1 MSYYTC
7 IFAKIKW
14 LKGMPKLKAA
24 NNSNFEMI
32 AKTYH
37 GLEDVLAKELLQL
50 GAQDIKT
57 LRRAVKFK
65 GDIGFMYKANLSLR
79 TAVRIIKPIKTFK
92 VSNETE
98 FYDSIR
104 ALDWNQYMTIDDKF
118 AVDAFVNST
127 YFKHSLYI
135 ALKTKDAIVDQFRDN
150 CGMRPDV
157 DLEHPNLRINIHINE
172 NLCTV
177 SLDSSGKSLHKRGY
191 RLETNEAPI
200 SEALAAGLILVS
212 GWDKKSHFVDG
223 MCGSGTFLVEA
234 AMIAANIPANINRD
248 HFAFEDWPDFDQ
260 NLWELIRESQLKK
273 LKDCY
278 GKIIGYDIDPQTL
291 AAAKINIQNAGLE
304 DYIELK
310 CENFF
315 DTVKPEG
322 PTHLVFNP
330 PYGVRLLA
338 DIPQMYQSIGDTL
351 KKSYSGA
358 EAWFLT
364 SHLEGLKHVGL
375 RASRKIQIFQA
386 KLECRFVKYEMYRG
400 TKKVKSSKD

>member
-1 MSYYTC
+1 
-7 IFAKIKW
+7 
-14 LKGMPKLKAA
+14 MPKLKAA

-104 ALDWNQYMTIDDKF
+104 AIDWNQYMTIDDKF

-127 YFKHSLYI
+127 YFNHSLYI

-157 DLEHPNLRINIHINE
+157 DLDHPNLRINIHINE
-172 NLCTV
+172 DLCTV

-234 AMIAANIPANINRD
+234 AMIAANIPANINRA

-260 NLWELIRESQLKK
+260 NLWELIKESQLKK
-273 LKDCY
+273 LKDCF

-291 AAAKINIQNAGLE
+291 ASAKINIQNAGLE

-330 PYGVRLLA
+330 PYGVRLQA

-375 RASRKIQIFQA
+375 RASRKIEIFQA
-386 KLECRFVKYEMYRG
+386 KLECRFVKYEMYMG
-400 TKKVKSSKD
+400 TKKVKSTKD

>member
-1 MSYYTC
+1 
-7 IFAKIKW
+7 
-14 LKGMPKLKAA
+14 MPKLKAA

-104 ALDWNQYMTIDDKF
+104 TIDWSQYMTIDDKF

-127 YFKHSLYI
+127 YFNHSLYI

-157 DLEHPNLRINIHINE
+157 DLDHPNLRINIHINE
-172 NLCTV
+172 DLCTV

-234 AMIAANIPANINRD
+234 AMIAANIPANINRA

-260 NLWELIRESQLKK
+260 NLWELIKESQLKK

-291 AAAKINIQNAGLE
+291 ASAKINIQNAGLE

-330 PYGVRLLA
+330 PYGVRLQA

-351 KKSYSGA
+351 KKNYSGA

-364 SHLEGLKHVGL
+364 SHMEGLKHVGL
-375 RASRKIQIFQA
+375 RASRKIEIYQA

-400 TKKVKSSKD
+400 TKKVKSTKD

>member
-1 MSYYTC
+1 
-7 IFAKIKW
+7 
-14 LKGMPKLKAA
+14 MPKKTAD

-92 VSNETE
+92 VKNEEE
-98 FYDSIR
+98 FYNSIR
-104 ALDWNQYMTIDDKF
+104 SIDWEKHMSIDDKF
-118 AVDAFVNST
+118 AVDAFVNSS
-127 YFKHSLYI
+127 YFNHSLYI
-135 ALKTKDAIVDQFRDN
+135 ALKTKDAIVDQFRDK

-157 DLEHPNLRINIHINE
+157 DLDNPNLRINVHISE
-172 NLCTV
+172 DSCTV

-200 SEALAAGLILVS
+200 SEALAAGLILLS
-212 GWDKKSHFVDG
+212 GWDKKSHLVDG
-223 MCGSGTFLVEA
+223 MCGSGTFLIEA
-234 AMIAANIPANINRD
+234 AMIASNIPANINREY
-248 HFAFEDWPDFDQ
+248 FAFQYWPDYDAE
-260 NLWELIRESQLKK
+260 LWELIRNSQLKRAS
-273 LKDCY
+273 DCY
-278 GKIIGYDIDPQTL
+278 GRIIGYDVDPSVV
-291 AAAKINIQNAGLE
+291 ASAKINIASAGLE
-304 DYIELK
+304 EYIEVH

-315 DTVKPEG
+315 DTHKPEG

-330 PYGVRLLA
+330 PYGVRIQG
-338 DIPQMYQSIGDTL
+338 DIPELYKSIGDVL
-351 KKSYSGA
+351 KTNYSGS

-375 RASRKIQIFQA
+375 RASRKIEIFQA

-400 TKKVKSSKD
+400 TKKVKNQED

>member
-1 MSYYTC
+1 
-7 IFAKIKW
+7 
-14 LKGMPKLKAA
+14 MPKLKAA

-104 ALDWNQYMTIDDKF
+104 AIDWNQYMTIDDKF

-127 YFKHSLYI
+127 YFNHSLYI

-157 DLEHPNLRINIHINE
+157 DLDHPNLRINIHINE
-172 NLCTV
+172 DLCTV

-234 AMIAANIPANINRD
+234 AMIAANIPANINRA

-260 NLWELIRESQLKK
+260 NLWELIKESQLKK
-273 LKDCY
+273 LKDCF

-291 AAAKINIQNAGLE
+291 ASAKINIQNAGLE

-330 PYGVRLLA
+330 PYGVRLQA

-351 KKSYSGA
+351 KKNYSGA

-364 SHLEGLKHVGL
+364 SHMEGLKHVGL
-375 RASRKIQIFQA
+375 RASRKIEIFQA
-386 KLECRFVKYEMYRG
+386 KLECRFVKYEMYMG
-400 TKKVKSSKD
+400 TKKVKSTTD

>member
-1 MSYYTC
+1 
-7 IFAKIKW
+7 
-14 LKGMPKLKAA
+14 MPKMKAE

-79 TAVRIIKPIKTFK
+79 TAVRIIKPIKSFK
-92 VSNETE
+92 VKNEDE
-98 FYDSIR
+98 FYEALQSI
-104 ALDWNQYMTIDDKF
+104 DWEEYMTIDDKF
-118 AVDAFVNST
+118 VVDAFVNST
-127 YFKHSLYI
+127 YFNHSLYI
-135 ALKTKDAIVDQFRDN
+135 ALKTKDAIVDQFRDK

-157 DLEHPNLRINIHINE
+157 DLDNPNLRINIHISE
-172 NLCTV
+172 DICTV

-200 SEALAAGLILVS
+200 SEALAAGLILLS

-234 AMIAANIPANINRD
+234 AMIAANIPANIHRS
-248 HFAFEDWPDFDQ
+248 HFAFEDWPDYDPE
-260 NLWELIRESQLKK
+260 LWSLIKASQLKK
-273 LKDCY
+273 SSDCY
-278 GKIIGYDIDPQTL
+278 GKIIGYDIDPHTI
-291 AAAKINIQNAGLE
+291 ASAKINIANAGLE
-304 DYIELK
+304 EYIDLN

-330 PYGVRLLA
+330 PYGVRLQG
-338 DIPQMYQSIGDTL
+338 DIPQIYQSIGDTL
-351 KKSYSGA
+351 KKNYSGA

-364 SHLEGLKHVGL
+364 SHMEGLKHVGL
-375 RASRKIQIFQA
+375 RASRKIEIFQA
-386 KLECRFVKYEMYRG
+386 KLECRFVKYEMYIG
-400 TKKVKSSKD
+400 TKKVKQQED

>member
-1 MSYYTC
+1 
-7 IFAKIKW
+7 
-14 LKGMPKLKAA
+14 MPKLKAA

-65 GDIGFMYKANLSLR
+65 GDVGFMYKANLSLR

>member
-1 MSYYTC
+1 
-7 IFAKIKW
+7 
-14 LKGMPKLKAA
+14 MPKKKAE

-57 LRRAVKFK
+57 LRRAVMFK

-79 TAVRIIKPIKTFK
+79 TAVRIIKPIKNFK
-92 VSNETE
+92 VKTEEE
-98 FYDSIR
+98 FYNSLRSI
-104 ALDWNQYMTIDDKF
+104 DWGEYMTIDDKF
-118 AVDAFVNST
+118 AVDAFVNSS
-127 YFKHSLYI
+127 YFNHSLYI
-135 ALKTKDAIVDQFRDN
+135 ALKTKDAVVDQFRDK

-157 DLEHPNLRINIHINE
+157 DLDNPNLRINIHISE
-172 NLCTV
+172 DTCTV

-200 SEALAAGLILVS
+200 SEALAAGLILLS

-234 AMIAANIPANINRD
+234 AMIASHIPANINRE
-248 HFAFEDWPDFDQ
+248 HFAFQDWPDYDAE
-260 NLWELIRESQLKK
+260 LWELIRNSQLKRA
-273 LKDCY
+273 KDCY
-278 GKIIGYDIDPQTL
+278 GRIIGYDLDP
-291 AAAKINIQNAGLE
+291 AVVASAKLNIANAGLE
-304 DYIELK
+304 EYIEIH

-315 DTVKPEG
+315 DTQKPEG

-330 PYGVRLLA
+330 PYGVRIQA
-338 DIPQMYQSIGDTL
+338 DIPELYKSIGDVL
-351 KKSYSGA
+351 KTNYSGS

-375 RASRKIQIFQA
+375 RASRKIEIFQA
-386 KLECRFVKYEMYRG
+386 KLECRFVKYEMYKG
-400 TKKVKSSKD
+400 TKKVKNQKV

>member
-1 MSYYTC
+1 
-7 IFAKIKW
+7 
-14 LKGMPKLKAA
+14 MPKLKAA

-104 ALDWNQYMTIDDKF
+104 AIDWNQYMTIDDKF

-127 YFKHSLYI
+127 YFNHSLYI

-157 DLEHPNLRINIHINE
+157 DLDHPNLRINIHINE
-172 NLCTV
+172 DLCTV

-234 AMIAANIPANINRD
+234 AMIAANIPANINRA

-260 NLWELIRESQLKK
+260 NLWELIKESQLKK
-273 LKDCY
+273 LKDCF

-291 AAAKINIQNAGLE
+291 ASAKINIQNAGLE

-330 PYGVRLLA
+330 PYGVRLQA

-351 KKSYSGA
+351 KKNYSGA

-375 RASRKIQIFQA
+375 RASRKIEIFQA
-386 KLECRFVKYEMYRG
+386 KLECRFVKYEMYMG
-400 TKKVKSSKD
+400 TKKVKSTKD

>member
-1 MSYYTC
+1 
-7 IFAKIKW
+7 
-14 LKGMPKLKAA
+14 MPKLKAA

-104 ALDWNQYMTIDDKF
+104 AIDWSQYMTIDDKF

-127 YFKHSLYI
+127 YFNHSLYI

-172 NLCTV
+172 DLCTV

-234 AMIAANIPANINRD
+234 AMIAANIPANINRA

-260 NLWELIRESQLKK
+260 NLWELIKESQLKK

-291 AAAKINIQNAGLE
+291 ASAKINIQNAGLE

-330 PYGVRLLA
+330 PYGVRLQA

-364 SHLEGLKHVGL
+364 SHMEGLKHVGL
-375 RASRKIQIFQA
+375 RASRKIEIFQA

>member
-1 MSYYTC
+1 
-7 IFAKIKW
+7 
-14 LKGMPKLKAA
+14 MPKLKAD

-104 ALDWNQYMTIDDKF
+104 AIDWSQYMTIDDKF

-127 YFKHSLYI
+127 YFNHSLYI

-157 DLEHPNLRINIHINE
+157 DLDHPNLRINIHINE
-172 NLCTV
+172 DLCTV

-234 AMIAANIPANINRD
+234 AMIAANIPANINRA

-260 NLWELIRESQLKK
+260 NLWELIKESQLKK
-273 LKDCY
+273 LKDCF

-291 AAAKINIQNAGLE
+291 ASAKINIQNAGLE

-330 PYGVRLLA
+330 PYGVRLQA

-351 KKSYSGA
+351 KKNYSGA

-364 SHLEGLKHVGL
+364 SHMEGLKHVGL
-375 RASRKIQIFQA
+375 RASRKIEIFQA
-386 KLECRFVKYEMYRG
+386 KLECRFVKYEMYMG
-400 TKKVKSSKD
+400 TKKVKSTKD

>member
-1 MSYYTC
+1 
-7 IFAKIKW
+7 
-14 LKGMPKLKAA
+14 MPKKKAE

-57 LRRAVKFK
+57 LRRAVMFK

-79 TAVRIIKPIKTFK
+79 TAVRIIKPIKNFK
-92 VSNETE
+92 VKTEEE
-98 FYDSIR
+98 FYNSLRSI
-104 ALDWNQYMTIDDKF
+104 DWGEYMTIDDKF
-118 AVDAFVNST
+118 AVDAFVNSS
-127 YFKHSLYI
+127 YFNHSLYI
-135 ALKTKDAIVDQFRDN
+135 ALKTKDAIVDQFRDK

-157 DLEHPNLRINIHINE
+157 DLDNPNLRINIHISE
-172 NLCTV
+172 DTCTV

-200 SEALAAGLILVS
+200 SEALAAGLILLS

-234 AMIAANIPANINRD
+234 AMIASHIPANINRE
-248 HFAFEDWPDFDQ
+248 HFAFQDWPDYDAE
-260 NLWELIRESQLKK
+260 LWELIRNSQLKRA
-273 LKDCY
+273 KDCY
-278 GKIIGYDIDPQTL
+278 GRIIGYDLDP
-291 AAAKINIQNAGLE
+291 AVVASAKLNIANAGLE
-304 DYIELK
+304 EYIEIH

-315 DTVKPEG
+315 DTQKPEG

-330 PYGVRLLA
+330 PYGVRIQA
-338 DIPQMYQSIGDTL
+338 DIPELYKSIGDVL
-351 KKSYSGA
+351 KTNYSGS

-375 RASRKIQIFQA
+375 RASRKIEIFQA
-386 KLECRFVKYEMYRG
+386 KLECRFVKYEMYKG
-400 TKKVKSSKD
+400 TKKVKNQKV

>member
-1 MSYYTC
+1 
-7 IFAKIKW
+7 
-14 LKGMPKLKAA
+14 MPKLKAA

-92 VSNETE
+92 VLNETE

-104 ALDWNQYMTIDDKF
+104 AIDWNQYMTIDDKF

-127 YFKHSLYI
+127 YFNHSLYI

-157 DLEHPNLRINIHINE
+157 DLDHPNLRINIHINE
-172 NLCTV
+172 DLCTV

-234 AMIAANIPANINRD
+234 AMIATNIPANINRA

-260 NLWELIRESQLKK
+260 NLWELIKESQLKK

-291 AAAKINIQNAGLE
+291 ASAKINIQNAGLE

-322 PTHLVFNP
+322 STHLVFNP
-330 PYGVRLLA
+330 PYGVRLQA

-364 SHLEGLKHVGL
+364 SHMEGLKHVGL
-375 RASRKIQIFQA
+375 RASRKIEIFQA
-386 KLECRFVKYEMYRG
+386 KLECRFVKYEMYKG

>member
-1 MSYYTC
+1 
-7 IFAKIKW
+7 
-14 LKGMPKLKAA
+14 MPKLKAA

-104 ALDWNQYMTIDDKF
+104 AIDWSQYMTIDDKF

-127 YFKHSLYI
+127 YFNHSLYI

-157 DLEHPNLRINIHINE
+157 DLDHPNLRINIHINE
-172 NLCTV
+172 DLCTV

-234 AMIAANIPANINRD
+234 AMIAANIPANINRA

-260 NLWELIRESQLKK
+260 NLWELIKESQLKK

-291 AAAKINIQNAGLE
+291 ASAKINIQNAGLE

-330 PYGVRLLA
+330 PYGVRLQA

-351 KKSYSGA
+351 KKNYSGA

-364 SHLEGLKHVGL
+364 SHMEGLKHVGL
-375 RASRKIQIFQA
+375 RASRKIEIYQA
-386 KLECRFVKYEMYRG
+386 KLECRFVKYEMYMG
-400 TKKVKSSKD
+400 TKKVKSTKD

>member
-1 MSYYTC
+1 
-7 IFAKIKW
+7 
-14 LKGMPKLKAA
+14 MPKLKAA